1 MAEFKLRQELFGHLE
16 DVRSLAVTPE
26 GVVVTGSRDKTIKLW
41 AQGEDGS
48 YSETTTLVGHTDFVS
63 ALTYAPPGVLEGCP
77 AGAVVSGSR
86 DNSVMVWD
94 LASAA
99 PVQKLEGHEYQVT
112 SVLVTPEG
120 DIMSA
125 SLDKTIRVWR
135 GGQCTA
141 VLQGHE
147 AAVLCLLQLPNGDL
161 LSGSGDCAI
170 RVWSG
175 GKCTHTIPAHA
186 DSVRGLALLPN
197 VSVVSASHDQTLKV
211 WTFSGECLAELVG
224 HTALVYCAAATPE
237 GLVASGSE
245 DNTARLW
252 HADGSCLQTIEHPS
266 NLWAVGFLPNGDLV
280 TACSDHVARIWTSAA
295 ERQAP
300 ADVAQAFEAGINAK
314 KEAAAAAKDGG
325 SGGGTSGGG
334 LPAGLKL
341 EDPSVLLMPGAR
353 DGQTKVVREGGTG
366 VAYAW
371 DAAKGEWERIGEVV
385 GAGDTMAAGSKWHNG
400 QLWDYVFDVDVQE
413 GAMPLKL
420 ALNRGDNPYLVADRF
435 LEEHGLPST
444 YMEQIVQ
451 WILQNTADSQAG
463 GGGGQYVD
471 PYTGASAYV
480 PPAPSGG
487 GAGGAAGS
495 AAGGYGVTG
504 GGVDPF
510 TGGGAARPLHLPA
523 KSYLIYDQVPGR
535 EAIRKKIAELSAA
548 VAAGGGEGAAAALSE
563 AELADGGALNGL
575 LSRAAQ
581 APNSS
586 GAGATGA
593 DLALLCKMLS
603 WPPAQLFPALDLARL
618 LVLDRSAAEQLAAA
632 AGSPSAESPPGS
644 LGAALAAACAEPAL
658 PAAQQTAARLACNA
672 FVQPA
677 ALGWVQGAGGALL
690 DCFARCTSSPSKN
703 VRQGLATLLVN
714 YAVMLS
720 KLAGDELEFK
730 SRLLVLAVEVLN
742 ASPGDDAE
750 TRFRALLAVGT
761 LAAEH
766 SKVRALARD
775 LGFLS
780 LADSLKAGG
789 GKVAEVAAEVAAK
802 LRL

>member
-1 MAEFKLRQELFGHLE
+1 MADFKLRQELLGHLE
-16 DVRSLAVTPE
+16 DVRSLAISPE

-41 AQGEDGS
+41 RQGEDGT
-48 YSETTTLVGHTDFVS
+48 YIETSTLVGHSDFVS
-63 ALTYAPPGVLEGCP
+63 ALAYAPPGTLDDCP

-86 DNSVMVWD
+86 DKSVMVWD
-94 LASAA
+94 VATSA

-112 SVLVTPEG
+112 AVLVTPEG
-120 DIMSA
+120 DIVSA
-125 SLDKTIRVWR
+125 SLDKTIRIWR

-161 LSGSGDCAI
+161 LSGSGDCTI

-175 GKCTHTIPAHA
+175 GKCTHTIPAHS

-197 VSVVSASHDQTLKV
+197 VGVVSASHDQTLKV
-211 WTFSGECLAELVG
+211 WTLSGECLAELVG

-300 ADVAQAFEAGINAK
+300 AEAVQAFEASIAAK

-325 SGGGTSGGG
+325 SGGGGGG

-353 DGQTKVVREGGTG
+353 DGQTKVVREGGAG

-371 DAAKGEWERIGEVV
+371 DASKGEWERIGEVV
-385 GAGDTMAAGSKWHNG
+385 GAGDTMTAGSKWHNG
-400 QLWDYVFDVDVQE
+400 QQWDYVFDVDVQE
-413 GAMPLKL
+413 GAPPLKL

-435 LEEHGLPST
+435 LEEHGLPAT
-444 YMEQIVQ
+444 YKDQIVQ

-463 GGGGQYVD
+463 GSAGQYVD

-487 GAGGAAGS
+487 GAGGAGGGS
-495 AAGGYGVTG
+495 SGGYGVTG
-504 GGVDPF
+504 GGADPF

-548 VAAGGGEGAAAALSE
+548 VSAGGDEGAAAALSE
-563 AELADGGALNGL
+563 AELADGGALDDL

-581 APNSS
+581 APSTS
-586 GAGATGA
+586 GAGATQD
-593 DLALLCKMLS
+593 DLALLSKMLS

-618 LVLDRSAAEQLAAA
+618 LILDRASAELLAAA
-632 AGSPSAESPPGS
+632 AGAPSAESPAGS
-644 LGAALAAACAEPAL
+644 LGAALATACAEPPV
-658 PAAQQTAARLACNA
+658 PAAQQTAVRLACNA

-677 ALGWVQGAGGALL
+677 ALGWVQGAGGAML
-690 DCFARCTSSPSKN
+690 DCFARCACSPNKT

-720 KLAGDELEFK
+720 KLASDELEFK

-742 ASPGDDAE
+742 ASPADDVE

-766 SKVRALARD
+766 SKVRALAHD

-780 LADSLKAGG
+780 LADSIKASGS